1 MKGYSKRKYLLLKN
15 TWNSDRVKIYP
26 LGFLFSRFGI
36 EEITG
41 YGWFLCAVEE
51 IHSDPNLM
59 LSMKLVLVKVPL
71 NQIVAN

>member
-1 MKGYSKRKYLLLKN
+1 MEITKENIFCLKILEIQ
-15 TWNSDRVKIYP
+15 TVKIYL
-26 LGFLFSRFGI
+26 LGFVFSIFGI

-51 IHSDPNLM
+51 IHLDPNLM

-71 NQIVAN
+71 NWIVAK